1 MSQNIHLS
9 DELKRKA
16 KDRDI
21 KQLYSYTVI
30 HVCVLKESIAYYIE
44 PPMIYRVYRVNR
56 VKSNI

>member
-16 KDRDI
+16 KNRDI
-21 KQLYSYTVI
+21 KQLSI

-44 PPMIYRVYRVNR
+44 PLMIYRVYRVNR